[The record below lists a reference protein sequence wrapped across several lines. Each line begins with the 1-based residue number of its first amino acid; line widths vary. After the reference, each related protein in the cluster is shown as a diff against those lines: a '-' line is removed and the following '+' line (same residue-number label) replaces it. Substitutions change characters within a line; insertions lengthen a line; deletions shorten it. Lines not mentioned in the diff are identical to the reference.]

1 MWAAVTKAAGA
12 IYYMKRAT
20 HRLLLL
26 ALAAGA
32 IISCDTRLPPAS
44 HRVVARGTP
53 PVVVVDSPVV
63 NTQVNLGDSIFLLL
77 HPTGGTAL
85 PTLTLPAHALPGAQH
100 PSTITLTPPL

>member
-32 IISCDTRLPPAS
+32 IISCDTRLPTAS
-44 HRVVARGTP
+44 HRGVARGTP

-63 NTQVNLGDSIFLLL
+63 NTQVNLGDSIFFLV
-77 HPTGGTAL
+77 HVTRGSAL
-85 PTLTLPAHALPGAQH
+85 RTLTLRANAL
-100 PSTITLTPPL
+100 SRV